1 MADLPKDIHP
11 DSRCRLP
18 LVERAALDA
27 DAQRIYDNLND
38 PNGTSHVGLRGPGG
52 IRLWSPGI
60 ARHTQAINA
69 YYREGGC
76 PLSLHVREV
85 TTLITAREFDSQFE
99 WAAHE
104 RVARKAGVS
113 EATIEAI
120 RQRKPTAGLPEE
132 DAAIIELG
140 RETFG
145 RHNVSAETYARA
157 ETLFGRH
164 GLCDIV
170 CLMGQYAATAALL
183 CAFGMQLPEGQEPL
197 LPV

>member
-1 MADLPKDIHP
+1 VA
-11 DSRCRLP
+11 
-18 LVERAALDA
+18 
-27 DAQRIYDNLND
+27 
-38 PNGTSHVGLRGPGG
+38 
-52 IRLWSPGI
+52 
-60 ARHTQAINA
+60 
-69 YYREGGC
+69 
-76 PLSLHVREV
+76 
-85 TTLITAREFDSQFE
+85 TLITARAFDSQFE

-113 EATIEAI
+113 ETTIEAI
-120 RQRKPTAGLPEE
+120 KHRRPTDGLPEE

-145 RHNVSAETYARA
+145 RHQVSAETYARA
-157 ETLFGRH
+157 LKLFGPH
-164 GLCDIV
+164 DLCDIV